1 MCTTRPG
8 SADKAD
14 ERGSH
19 HEDGPSACPALSFP
33 GDPVPVPHLGSQPQL
48 LPPPSLPLRQKTSG
62 PAKPDSLPAQHK
74 PQTRGRG
81 KRPNPPAQAGLKGPS
96 PPGRG
101 CTPPGPFPI
110 RSQRA
115 TAAWRLLGLMRPGPG
130 LAAAP
135 SLSPYTSPS
144 LSGAALGQGGPSAQ
158 GRPRSEPPHKH
169 IKVKPASSVTEVFVF
184 RCLPARSPR
193 EGRWP
198 GAPLGDIFIPLVVS
212 KHSGKKNHLF
222 LFISFFP
229 VAWLPAGTRLR
240 PAERHWRGTRGRGCV
255 LGGGTVWAVH
265 CEATP
270 GKRPSLGCVAMAT
283 RPAPAA

>member
-33 GDPVPVPHLGSQPQL
+33 GDPVPVPHLGSQPQPQL

-81 KRPNPPAQAGLKGPS
+81 TRPNPPAQAGLKGPS

-135 SLSPYTSPS
+135 SLSPYASPS
-144 LSGAALGQGGPSAQ
+144 LSGAALGQGGSQ
-158 GRPRSEPPHKH
+158 RPGETP
-169 IKVKPASSVTEVFVF
+169 
-184 RCLPARSPR
+184 L
-193 EGRWP
+193 
-198 GAPLGDIFIPLVVS
+198 GAPS
-212 KHSGKKNHLF
+212 
-222 LFISFFP
+222 
-229 VAWLPAGTRLR
+229 
-240 PAERHWRGTRGRGCV
+240 
-255 LGGGTVWAVH
+255 
-265 CEATP
+265 
-270 GKRPSLGCVAMAT
+270 
-283 RPAPAA
+283 